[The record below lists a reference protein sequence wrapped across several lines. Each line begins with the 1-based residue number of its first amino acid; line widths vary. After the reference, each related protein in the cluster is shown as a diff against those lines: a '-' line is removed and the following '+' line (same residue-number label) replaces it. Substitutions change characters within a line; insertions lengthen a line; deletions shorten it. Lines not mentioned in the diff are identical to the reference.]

1 MIKSKRLIATCLSVL
16 MVISDIAANSTEVQD
31 PVSSLLGGTFALA
44 TLIIFAVLYFI
55 WYIFVAIMARNRNR
69 NVALW
74 ILFSLL
80 GTPLLMM
87 LILFCIGKD
96 KSEDKRYND

>member
-1 MIKSKRLIATCLSVL
+1 
-16 MVISDIAANSTEVQD
+16 MVMSAIAANNVGTQD

-96 KSEDKRYND
+96 KSEYKQYND

>member
-16 MVISDIAANSTEVQD
+16 MVISAIAANSTEVQD

-44 TLIIFAVLYFI
+44 TLIIFDVLYFI